1 MLWRTAARG
10 SHCNSPLL
18 LSPFRCFAV
27 FQWICPWQSALPA
40 EQSAPAER
48 CIAFIRLECSCSCNC
63 NFVCNFAVTAL
74 PWVCAACF
82 CLIYWLGCGN
92 LFAKRLKLQLRTH
105 FLKIQCRKKIKCIK
119 AALEKRPKIV
129 RIAANIYE
137 TNCISWSQGAGIV
150 VFEGCEKE
158 STQAHAK
165 WVTWKDQLSHKRA
178 YMYMYI
184 CMYMLASEIVDHALV
199 CICMHNPD

>member
-1 MLWRTAARG
+1 V
-10 SHCNSPLL
+10 HCRQSSRRQQSVALR
-18 LSPFRCFAV
+18 SFASSAV
-27 FQWICPWQSALPA
+27 AVAIAILFAISQS
-40 EQSAPAER
+40 
-48 CIAFIRLECSCSCNC
+48 
-63 NFVCNFAVTAL
+63 AL

-129 RIAANIYE
+129 RVSFSVSTTRIAANIYA
-137 TNCISWSQGAGIV
+137 TNSISWSQGAGIV

-184 CMYMLASEIVDHALV
+184 CMYMRASEMVDYALV
-199 CICMHNPD
+199 FICMHNPD